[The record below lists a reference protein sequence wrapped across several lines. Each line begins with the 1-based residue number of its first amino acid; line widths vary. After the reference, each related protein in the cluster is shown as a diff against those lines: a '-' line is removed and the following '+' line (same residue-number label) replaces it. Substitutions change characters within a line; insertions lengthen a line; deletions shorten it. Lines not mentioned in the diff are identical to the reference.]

1 MCVCYFHSF
10 ARVFQP
16 LARARRPHDQV
27 ASGTVRIRSKSLSRA
42 PLPRLTPVLNQF
54 DSFKKHAPTTRRTAR
69 VEDEGLRGVA
79 LEGEPQAPAGGGVAA
94 ARRDDEAVRSLSSNS
109 DRAHKVLVSK
119 HKVLVSKKK
128 TRTRR
133 ATRP

>member
-1 MCVCYFHSF
+1 MGCVSALLSF
-10 ARVFQP
+10 LVDEGILEAKE
-16 LARARRPHDQV
+16 
-27 ASGTVRIRSKSLSRA
+27 T
-42 PLPRLTPVLNQF
+42 
-54 DSFKKHAPTTRRTAR
+54 TTRRTAR
-69 VEDEGLRGVA
+69 DEDEGLRGMA
-79 LEGEPQAPAGGGVAA
+79 LEGEPPAPAGGGVAA

-119 HKVLVSKKK
+119 KK

>member
-1 MCVCYFHSF
+1 M
-10 ARVFQP
+10 
-16 LARARRPHDQV
+16 
-27 ASGTVRIRSKSLSRA
+27 RIRSKSLSRA

-54 DSFKKHAPTTRRTAR
+54 DSFKKHAPPLLFLVDEGILEAKETTTRRTAR
-69 VEDEGLRGVA
+69 DEDEGLRGMA
-79 LEGEPQAPAGGGVAA
+79 LEGEPQAPAGRGVAA

-119 HKVLVSKKK
+119 KK

-133 ATRP
+133 ATRL